1 MVMNHN
7 YFKKVTDYPVNGKFH
22 TMTSPSHVRGFHG
35 NVTLL
40 SDVHLMEL
48 AERLH
53 PSNYRPL
60 GLRLRFT
67 EIRLSQI
74 EHSRLGIITECTY
87 EMLTEWKRR
96 EGKEATPLVL
106 IQSVRDCNNS
116 EAADWLQ
123 SGKCGFL
130 TSLSEGFT

>member
-1 MVMNHN
+1 MENI
-7 YFKKVTDYPVNGKFH
+7 FQIFTDLP
-22 TMTSPSHVRGFHG
+22 TMTSPSPNVRGFHG
-35 NVTLL
+35 NIILL
-40 SDVHLMEL
+40 SDVLLMEL

-60 GLRLRFT
+60 GLRLGFT

-96 EGKEATPLVL
+96 EGKEATPPVL

-123 SGKCGFL
+123 SGKRTRG
-130 TSLSEGFT
+130 SLCTRID